1 MYFESNSNG
10 LLFVCVNVVYGI
22 YYGIYY
28 GTYYGIYYA
37 PPNYTA
43 NQPAEQIRTV
53 ACIILDL

>member
-1 MYFESNSNG
+1 MYFESNSDG

-22 YYGIYY
+22 F
-28 GTYYGIYYA
+28 A